1 MDLILQR
8 GLPHQQKAVDAVA
21 GVFADVPLTQTGG
34 AYSYANPKFNL
45 LDSRLAVNVAAMQ
58 AKYLR
63 EDERSRYSKPEGFLN
78 LDVKMETGT
87 GKTYVYAETIF
98 RLHKLYRFN

>member
-58 AKYLR
+58 ASISGR
-63 EDERSRYSKPEGFLN
+63 TSAVAIRSRRAF
-78 LDVKMETGT
+78 
-87 GKTYVYAETIF
+87 
-98 RLHKLYRFN
+98 